1 MRNKIKNKVSKE
13 DKILNKLKY
22 KNSNKQTKYNIR
34 QKMKIK
40 IKNAQDVT
48 NIKEVN
54 EDGIIHL
61 KTGEVACLYE
71 VDAIDLSLSSN
82 NEKSVFFNMLKSLYQ
97 IKNLNLKCYKLDE
110 KLNLNANKI
119 YLDDL
124 KDKFKEDKKRLML
137 LEESRG
143 LIDELEEKE
152 YTISSKYFW
161 VVIAKDQIELKKQIE
176 ELEDIVYNIV
186 PKINI
191 ELIKNRL
198 LIYKFL
204 CNLYL
209 SNDSL
214 DTLLWIDLS
223 DLVSLLNITD

>member
-22 KNSNKQTKYNIR
+22 KNSNKPTKYNIR

-82 NEKSVFFNMLKSLYQ
+82 NEKSVFFNMLKSVYQ

-204 CNLYL
+204 CQH
-209 SNDSL
+209 
-214 DTLLWIDLS
+214 
-223 DLVSLLNITD
+223 